1 MFTMM
6 TDHRDDDCICFLS
19 WQDEDEFADTRILDA
34 YRQIRLNELREAAVK
49 NRFGE
54 LVDIVKNDWIR
65 EVTDASVLCTVIVHL
80 YEDSLVECQLVDEA
94 MRALAPR
101 FKYLKF
107 LRIKSTHA
115 IENWPEKNLPAIFI
129 YADGVMK
136 MQIVT
141 LAHLYGKSMKAAD
154 LEWYLVEKGV
164 ITDSELDDNPRLSNP
179 NASALKVSSSVF
191 RHVSSNRDSDD
202 DDNYEDD
209 QGGCIVVTI

>member
-1 MFTMM
+1 M
-6 TDHRDDDCICFLS
+6 
-19 WQDEDEFADTRILDA
+19 
-34 YRQIRLNELREAAVK
+34 K

-54 LVDIVKNDWIR
+54 LIDIVKNDWIR
-65 EVTDASVLCTVIVHL
+65 EVTDASVSCTVIVHL

-141 LAHLYGKSMKAAD
+141 LTHLYGKSMKASD
-154 LEWYLVEKGV
+154 LEWYLVEKGY
-164 ITDSELDDNPRLSNP
+164 ITDSELDDNPRLSSP
-179 NASALKVSSSVF
+179 NSSSLKVCSSVF
-191 RHVSSNRDSDD
+191 RHVSSNRDLD

-209 QGGCIVVTI
+209 

>member
-1 MFTMM
+1 M
-6 TDHRDDDCICFLS
+6 R
-19 WQDEDEFADTRILDA
+19 
-34 YRQIRLNELREAAVK
+34 

-65 EVTDASVLCTVIVHL
+65 EVTEASRSCTVIVHL

-141 LAHLYGKSMKAAD
+141 LIHLYGKSMKAAD

-179 NASALKVSSSVF
+179 NNSFLKVSSSVF
-191 RHVSSNRDSDD
+191 RNVSSNRDSDD

-209 QGGCIVVTI
+209 